1 MSFIETAVNN
11 FMLLQVTIRKA
22 DPMKRS
28 KVASDAAATQCQV
41 NATVPVNTRVGSLG
55 TLTTDL
61 KSVNS
66 KYAAV
71 RTYLYENT
79 LPFTDAEDGQQKRG
93 MRLVPVS
100 RVPEVLS
107 KMATLKGEAEQA
119 LAEFMPRYREY
130 YEARDR
136 VDLGRVSDVDM
147 PAPEIISGKY
157 GVDVMPPQ
165 PIPVFA
171 ADKLQLPA
179 GLAADIANRH
189 EQALAK
195 QLEGAKDAALNAAK
209 AHMKTVE
216 SQLTEGKRLHQS
228 LLDNARH
235 HAEMLRSMVKG
246 YDNDPRVLQLADLID
261 EQIGS
266 IKSIDHVKHSTAVR
280 DRAVRAA
287 KTVSKG
293 LGDLAA
299 APKANPAPASADT
312 LVTGDSL
319 LADLID

>member
-11 FMLLQVTIRKA
+11 FMLMQVTIRKA

-28 KVASDAAATQCQV
+28 KVASAAAANECRV
-41 NATVPVNTRVGSLG
+41 NGKVPVNTRVGALG
-55 TLTTDL
+55 TLTEDL
-61 KSVNS
+61 KAVIK
-66 KYAAV
+66 KYNAV
-71 RTYLYENT
+71 RSYLYANT
-79 LPFTDAEDGQQKRG
+79 LPFTEAENGQQKRG

-107 KMATLKGEAEQA
+107 KMAALKAEAEQA

-136 VDLGRVSDVDM
+136 VDLGLVSDVEM
-147 PAPEIISGKY
+147 PEPDTLFGKF
-157 GVDVMPPQ
+157 GVRVAQPQ

-179 GLAADIANRH
+179 GLAADIAKRH
-189 EQALAK
+189 EQKIAK
-195 QLEGAKDAALNAAK
+195 QLEGAKESAMQSAK
-209 AHMKTVE
+209 AHMDTVE
-216 SQLTEGKRLHQS
+216 KQLTEGEKLSQS
-228 LLDNARH
+228 LID
-235 HAEMLRSMVKG
+235 HAKSHAAMLRDMVKG

-266 IKSIDHVKHSTAVR
+266 ITSIDHVKNSAIVR
-280 DRAVRAA
+280 NRAVRAA

-293 LGDLAA
+293 LSDLAA
-299 APKANPAPASADT
+299 APKPSPAPTSADSI
-312 LVTGDSL
+312 VTGDSL